1 MSLSLLL
8 AAGFAGAL
16 AVPLLHRASPR
27 LATLLAIAIPALL
40 CGWLAT
46 AVGPVS
52 RGVLPQSVHSWVPS
66 LGVAFSLRLDGLSLL
81 FALLITGIGAA
92 VALYASGYLPDNA
105 RRARFYAYLLAFMS
119 SMLGVVLSSDV
130 FLIFVF
136 WELTSIT
143 SFLLIGFDHEQEGSR
158 KAATQALLTTG
169 MGGLAMLVGL
179 VIFQNA
185 AGSSEIRDWVALGP
199 SLRAH
204 PAYAAGLILVLL
216 GAYTKS
222 AQFPFHFWLPNAMA
236 APTPV
241 SAYLHSATMVKAGVY
256 LLARLLPALGGTS
269 LWYVLVGGAGAVT
282 MVAGAAL
289 SLRHRDLKAVLA
301 YATVSAL
308 GVMVMLV
315 GIGTQAAMLA
325 LVVYLTAH
333 AAYKSSLFLVA
344 GAVDHET
351 GTRDLAQLGG
361 LGRKL
366 PLIAAAGALAALSM
380 AGLPP
385 LLGFVGKEALYEAVL
400 HAPRWAVVATVLAV
414 LSHVLLFTVAYRTG
428 VSPFVGAPKQT
439 PHDPHGAPLAL
450 WLPPL
455 ALAAL
460 GLVAVYF
467 LAGLDR
473 AFVAPAVSAMA
484 NAAIATH
491 LSLWHGI
498 TPMLLLSLLT
508 VGAGLVALV
517 SWARVRQAS
526 ARLDRLNRYG
536 PSQWYEL
543 ALVGLGRVGKAQ
555 TDALQSGVLRH
566 YTAIVL
572 VTATLA
578 IGLTMLTRG
587 WHLGPITLGDVR
599 FYEAILVAIILAAA
613 LATVLARSR
622 LAAVAFMGLVGY
634 GVSLIYVWFGA
645 PDLAMT
651 QFMIETLVVILF
663 VSFLYKLPPH
673 PILSSRG
680 TRIRDGALSLAAGG
694 TMGALALI
702 ASDVELPSRISDFHL
717 RNSYLLAHGRNVVNV
732 ILVDFRA
739 LDTLGEITVL
749 TVAAVGVFAL
759 LRFSVR
765 KERR

>member
-8 AAGFAGAL
+8 VAGFAGSL
-16 AVPLLHRASPR
+16 AVPLLHRASSR
-27 LATLLAIAIPALL
+27 FATLLAIGVPTLL

-46 AVGPVS
+46 NVAPVS
-52 RGVLPQSVHSWVPS
+52 RGVFLQSVHTWVPS
-66 LGVAFSLRLDGLSLL
+66 LGIGFSLRLDGLSLL

-92 VALYASGYLPDNA
+92 VAIYASGYLPDNA

-158 KAATQALLTTG
+158 KAAVQALLTTG

-179 VIFQNA
+179 VVLQNA
-185 AGSSEIRDWVALGP
+185 AGSSEIGDWVALGP
-199 SLRAH
+199 ALRAH
-204 PAYAAGLILVLL
+204 PAYAPALVLLLL

-222 AQFPFHFWLPNAMA
+222 AQFPFHFWLPSAMA

-256 LLARLLPALGGTS
+256 LLARLLPALGGTT

-282 MVAGAAL
+282 MVAGAVL
-289 SLRHRDLKAVLA
+289 SLRQRDLKAVLA

-315 GIGTQAAMLA
+315 GIGTQTAMLA

-344 GAVDHET
+344 GAIDHET

-361 LGRKL
+361 LGRTL

-385 LLGFVGKEALYEAVL
+385 FLGFVGKEALYEAVL
-400 HAPRWAVVATVLAV
+400 HAPRWAVAATVLAV
-414 LSHVLLFTVAYRTG
+414 LSHVLLFTVACRTG
-428 VSPFVGAPKQT
+428 VSPFVGAPKRT
-439 PHDPHGAPLAL
+439 PREPHGAPATL

-455 ALAAL
+455 ALASV
-460 GLVAVYF
+460 GLVAAFF
-467 LAGLDR
+467 LAAFDR
-473 AFVAPAVSAMA
+473 VFVSPAVSATSDPLVVA
-484 NAAIATH
+484 H

-498 TPMLLLSLLT
+498 TPMLLLSLVT
-508 VGAGLVALV
+508 VGAGILAMIFWPRVW
-517 SWARVRQAS
+517 SWS
-526 ARLDRLNRYG
+526 AGLDRLNRYG
-536 PSQWYEL
+536 PAQWYEW
-543 ALVGLGRVGKAQ
+543 ALVGLNRVGKAQ
-555 TDALQSGVLRH
+555 TDALQNGVLHH
-566 YTAIVL
+566 YTSIVL

-587 WHLGPITLGDVR
+587 WHLGPITLGDAR
-599 FYEAILVAIILAAA
+599 FYEVIVVAIILAAA
-613 LATVLARSR
+613 LATVLARSH

-634 GVSLIYVWFGA
+634 GVSLIYVWYGA

-680 TRIRDGALSLAAGG
+680 TRLRDGALSLAAGG

-702 ASDVELPSRISDFHL
+702 ASDVALPSRISDFHL

-765 KERR
+765 RERR